1 MQWDIE
7 RSKERLQQER
17 ARIEKVG
24 LTISRLTREM
34 DLSNLSPTDARIVHG
49 THLYCHISNF
59 GEVLDSPL
67 MRQDDFKRLHRL
79 LHVLRIEQRYAL
91 QQIFGGDK
99 IQVQGPKFHG
109 LIYRP
114 YDDDPALAWKAV
126 LAALAL
132 NLIVRD
138 AIPIVWPD
146 YPLLQAATGIDLGDC
161 LVANIGAKGNR
172 ELISVGSAANYAAKI
187 LEGNDAI
194 AVGPKLWSNLSQ
206 DRQELFFQVGNS
218 YVLDESAIE
227 DPEDAIRQ
235 DSYEWTIQ
243 GAADRMQETVSNLPL
258 KEIDSS
264 EARVRI
270 DFSLLGPKTMKTC
283 SGAALFVDVD
293 QYSATIDALLE
304 DEDRLGNAVQWLHL
318 FRYEMQ
324 HLTADRDAAAIQHQG
339 DRLQALSHLPY
350 DDDGKAMRAAI
361 ELCIDCNSSVEEVL
375 NVEHPILGPLHVS
388 IGASFGTTVAVRS
401 GVRGDLDSS
410 CLSKTISEAE
420 HWQMR
425 GTGGEIAISLKM
437 YDAIEDEV
445 IRDQFV
451 LDEDKSCYVANNLT
465 WTKIADIRRSRQ
477 YTSKAPVA
485 FNKQTSSIVFG
496 MSARGSE
503 DNIRLKQTRNWGIDE

>member
-34 DLSNLSPTDARIVHG
+34 DLANLSPTDARIVHG

-79 LHVLRIEQRYAL
+79 LHVLRIEQRYTL
-91 QQIFGGDK
+91 QQLFGGDK

-109 LIYRP
+109 LMYRP

-138 AIPIVWPD
+138 AIPVVWPD
-146 YPLLQAATGIDLGDC
+146 YPTLQPATGIDIGDC
-161 LVANIGAKGNR
+161 LVANIGAKGDR

-194 AVGPKLWSNLSQ
+194 TVGPKLWANLSKDQ
-206 DRQELFFQVGNS
+206 QALFFQAGNS
-218 YVLDESAIE
+218 YVLNESAIE
-227 DPEDAIRQ
+227 DHEEVIRQ
-235 DSYEWTIQ
+235 NSYAFSVQ
-243 GAADRMQETVSNLPL
+243 GAADRMQEIVDSLPL
-258 KEIDSS
+258 REIDSS
-264 EARVRI
+264 DARVRI
-270 DFSLLGPKTMKTC
+270 DFSLLGPRTMKTC
-283 SGAALFVDVD
+283 SGVALFVDVD
-293 QYSATIDALLE
+293 KYTSTIDALLG
-304 DEDRLGNAVQWLHL
+304 DEDQLGKAVQWLHL
-318 FRYEMQ
+318 FRYEM
-324 HLTADRDAAAIQHQG
+324 HRLTTDKDAAAVQHQG

-350 DDDGKAMRAAI
+350 GDDAEAMRAAI
-361 ELCIDCNSSVEEVL
+361 ELCIDYNSSVEEVL
-375 NVEHPILGPLHVS
+375 NVDHAILGALQVS
-388 IGASFGTTVAVRS
+388 IGASFGPTVAIRS
-401 GVRGDLDSS
+401 GIRGDLDSS
-410 CLSKTISEAE
+410 CLSKHISDAE
-420 HWQMR
+420 HWQIS
-425 GTGGEIAISLKM
+425 GVGGEIAISSTM

-451 LDEDKSCYVANNLT
+451 YNKARSCYVAKNLT
-465 WTKIADIRRSRQ
+465 WTKIADIRRTMQ
-477 YTSKAPVA
+477 YDAKVPVA
-485 FNKQTSSIVFG
+485 FNKKTAGIVFG
-496 MSARGSE
+496 MNARQSD
-503 DNIRLKQTRNWGIDE
+503 DNIPLKQTRNWGIDE